1 MKDENIYCLMPH
13 TTISSDIEKL
23 NSENIKVFI
32 EPSLTTIMDAIEKK
46 LIKAYENGE
55 LKDFKFM
62 QFRVETNF
70 LKKIDYTVI

>member
-1 MKDENIYCLMPH
+1 MPH